1 MMALSAAVAAHS
13 YTLTNEM
20 LHYDIVY
27 HWGLIWKHA
36 GSATLSI
43 KKIRAQLRCIAISP
57 HYFVGR
63 QGVPRAR
70 HSELHHTTFGNAPN
84 RIPEGIA

>member
-13 YTLTNEM
+13 YTLTNET

-43 KKIRAQLRCIAISP
+43 KKCIAISP

-63 QGVPRAR
+63 QGVSRAR
-70 HSELHHTTFGNAPN
+70 HSELHHTTFGNATN
-84 RIPEGIA
+84 RIPEGVA

>member
-13 YTLTNEM
+13 YTLTNET

-43 KKIRAQLRCIAISP
+43 KKSGYNYDASLSARTISWADK
-57 HYFVGR
+57 VS
-63 QGVPRAR
+63 RAR
-70 HSELHHTTFGNAPN
+70 HSELHHTTFGNATN
-84 RIPEGIA
+84 RIPEGVA